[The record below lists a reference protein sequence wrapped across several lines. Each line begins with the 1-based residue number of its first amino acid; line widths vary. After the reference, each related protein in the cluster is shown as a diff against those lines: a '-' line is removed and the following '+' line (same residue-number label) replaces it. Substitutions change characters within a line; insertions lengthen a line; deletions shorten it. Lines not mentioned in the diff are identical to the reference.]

1 MNQYVDVD
9 ALWKVLV
16 AGLAGGVGLVALFA
30 VGLVGLSMRTSEHA
44 ASRTGAAGLA
54 VALVCFTLVVA
65 GAALGLYVMLK
76 K

>member
-1 MNQYVDVD
+1 VNQYVDVD

-16 AGLAGGVGLVALFA
+16 FGLAGGVVLVALFA
-30 VGLVGLSMRTSEHA
+30 VGMVGLAARTTAHA
-44 ASRTGAAGLA
+44 GSQARVAGLA
-54 VALVCFTLVVA
+54 LAVVCFTIVVA